1 MGRPRISDLTP
12 AHERILKA
20 LARLSEVRG
29 YSSIP
34 DLVDDLNLAG
44 DTSITPTLKVMERN
58 GFIQVHGGGK
68 RGCRRTVCLSPLGK
82 RSLGLGG
89 LRVLGRIPAGP
100 LTDVLDQCET
110 MLESNDL
117 LPHKPGDF
125 LLIVEGDSMIGDG
138 ILPNDRVLLRPNV
151 AVRDRE
157 IAAVHVGEDYLAT
170 LKRVCFSRDRRR
182 ITLKASNP
190 DYSDLVVP
198 ASEVRVAG
206 VFRGLIRLG

>member
-1 MGRPRISDLTP
+1 MDLTP

-20 LARLSEVRG
+20 LARLSEARG
-29 YSSIP
+29 YASVS
-34 DLVDDLNLAG
+34 DLVDDLNFAG

-58 GFIQVHGGGK
+58 GFIQVHGGGA
-68 RGCRRTVCLSPLGK
+68 RGRRRTVCLSISGK

-100 LTDVLDQCET
+100 LSDVLDQCDS

-138 ILPNDRVLLRPNV
+138 ILRNDRVLLRPNV

-157 IAAVHVGEDYLAT
+157 IAAVHVGDEYLAT
-170 LKRVCFSRDRRR
+170 LKHVCFSRDRRR

-190 DYSDLVVP
+190 DYPDVVVP
-198 ASEVRVAG
+198 AKEVRVAG